1 MQGDIL
7 AVLNGQTGAVEASY
21 TYDAWGRVI
30 SSTGTLANLN
40 PFRYRGYYYD
50 GETGLYYLQSR
61 YYDPET
67 GRFINADDETIL
79 DYGLCDIG
87 QYNMFAYCFN
97 SPLKFTDSGG
107 GFPVWLDVAV
117 SVAVPTV
124 ITAEIV
130 KGNNYK
136 HNKEIQKKASTT
148 PFLRDQREE
157 CKDIKF
163 GFSTSDQNGCGW
175 IAAYNAM
182 ILLGH
187 QQQIADVVKYFDGA
201 FRTILFGVFG
211 VAPHAITEYFISHGF
226 SVRANPFPFV
236 RPFYMEERARN
247 TRVCILLYAHN
258 SGAHYIALRW
268 NGAQY
273 DVYNNDDI
281 VYALTI
287 DGFLKRAGG
296 TFVTIWFIN

>member
-1 MQGDIL
+1 M
-7 AVLNGQTGAVEASY
+7 
-21 TYDAWGRVI
+21 
-30 SSTGTLANLN
+30 
-40 PFRYRGYYYD
+40 
-50 GETGLYYLQSR
+50 
-61 YYDPET
+61 
-67 GRFINADDETIL
+67 
-79 DYGLCDIG
+79 
-87 QYNMFAYCFN
+87 
-97 SPLKFTDSGG
+97 
-107 GFPVWLDVAV
+107 AV

-211 VAPHAITEYFISHGF
+211 VAPHAITGYFRSMGF
-226 SVRANPFPFV
+226 SGSANVFFFVKPRDIDERSMISRA
-236 RPFYMEERARN
+236 
-247 TRVCILLYAHN
+247 CILLYAHN
-258 SGAHYIALRW
+258 RGAH
-268 NGAQY
+268 
-273 DVYNNDDI
+273 
-281 VYALTI
+281 
-287 DGFLKRAGG
+287 
-296 TFVTIWFIN
+296 